1 MLKTSELRRILGVHF
16 NWHKSRLDC
25 FLQILI
31 GLFIVRTVN
40 LREIALAIES
50 NAKIESCYRRLK
62 AFFTKFKINR
72 IQIARWIFHLFVSKD
87 GKKLYLSI
95 DRTNWYFGKKKIN
108 VFALSIAHEGV
119 AIPIHW
125 MLLNKAG
132 NSTAQEQIQLIEWFT
147 KKFGIECI
155 EGLLADR
162 EFANKKLFSWLIKQK
177 IPFYIRIKDNT
188 HIRLFKQSKHSNLRK
203 LFRGVHNKK
212 RNYYPYS
219 IFIWGLRLNVAAG
232 RSESGELLVV
242 VTNADAKNAVPIY
255 LRRWEIECLF
265 QCLKG
270 RGFRFEETHITD
282 QKKLS
287 TLICILAVGVAWSI
301 KVGEW
306 RARREPIRLNQ
317 HYDSLRPQYSYFR
330 YGLDYIRETL
340 INNKDQVKK
349 LRKSLVPIEFEP
361 IKIGINLAW

>member
-1 MLKTSELRRILGVHF
+1 MLKTSELRSILGVHF
-16 NWHKSRLDC
+16 TWHKSRLDC

-40 LREIALAIES
+40 LREIALAMES
-50 NAKIESCYRRLK
+50 RAKVESRYRRLK
-62 AFFTKFKINR
+62 AFFTHFKINR
-72 IQIARWIFHLFVSKD
+72 VQVARWIFKLFVNDSK
-87 GKKLYLSI
+87 KVYLAI

-125 MLLNKAG
+125 IMLNKAG
-132 NSTAQEQIQLIEWFT
+132 NSTGDEQIQLINWFVNR
-147 KKFGIECI
+147 FGTQCV

-177 IPFYIRIKDNT
+177 IPFYIRIKENT
-188 HIRLFKQSKHSNLRK
+188 HIKLFKQSKHSNLKK
-203 LFRGVHNKK
+203 LFKKVHNKK

-232 RSESGELLVV
+232 RSESGELLIV
-242 VTNADAKNAVPIY
+242 VTNADVKNAVPIY

-282 QKKLS
+282 QEKLS
-287 TLICILAVGVAWSI
+287 KLISILAVGVAWAI

-306 RARREPIRLNQ
+306 RNINEPIRMNQ
-317 HYDSLRPQYSYFR
+317 HHDSLRPQNSFFR
-330 YGLDYIRETL
+330 YGLDFIREAM
-340 INNKDQVKK
+340 
-349 LRKSLVPIEFEP
+349 
-361 IKIGINLAW
+361 INLGGRVRQLRQSLLPISICAYKTRIKTAY